1 MIANAL
7 SWALPVFIAG
17 VAAANYPPVPQDN
30 TTPVQ
35 QRLAIV
41 GPNGKQHIEEKD
53 RADISKPCPLAGIH
67 MAN

>member
-1 MIANAL
+1 MVVTAL

-17 VAAANYPPVPQDN
+17 AAAANYPAVPQDV

-41 GPNGKQHIEEKD
+41 GPNGKQD
-53 RADISKPCPLAGIH
+53 LAMSGQANISKPCLLAGTR
-67 MAN
+67 MVN